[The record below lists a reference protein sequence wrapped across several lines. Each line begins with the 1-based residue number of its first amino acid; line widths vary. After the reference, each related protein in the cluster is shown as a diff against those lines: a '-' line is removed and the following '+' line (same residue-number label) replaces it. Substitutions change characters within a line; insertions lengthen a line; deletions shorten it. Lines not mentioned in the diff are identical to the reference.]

1 MLVFLCSNLRYC
13 CRYRNYALFEFE
25 IASIRNSLTKQVLCL
40 SYLYYTILFLYTKRL
55 YSSSFYLSSVY
66 AVVYG
71 RSSSS
76 EYYRVSGL
84 VSV

>member
-1 MLVFLCSNLRYC
+1 MLVFLCLNLRCC
-13 CRYRNYALFEFE
+13 CRYRNCTLFEFE

-40 SYLYYTILFLYTKRL
+40 SYLYYTVLFLYTKRL

-66 AVVYG
+66 TVVYG